1 MLSFRTAST
10 YSLANTYIYF
20 VYLYQLFPSELDLLT
35 RFTIVME
42 SIRAKKLGTDLFFFH
57 IKYNHSDEVL
67 NMLRRGEVDVND
79 RDINGFTALHVK
91 PI

>member
-1 MLSFRTAST
+1 
-10 YSLANTYIYF
+10 
-20 VYLYQLFPSELDLLT
+20 LT
-35 RFTIVME
+35 KFTIDME

-57 IKYNHSDEVL
+57 IKYNHSDEVI

-91 PI
+91 PM

>member
-1 MLSFRTAST
+1 
-10 YSLANTYIYF
+10 
-20 VYLYQLFPSELDLLT
+20 
-35 RFTIVME
+35 ME

-57 IKYNHSDEVL
+57 IKYNHSDEVI

-91 PI
+91 PT